1 MFPQHEATH
10 KDFIL
15 KMSKLGRTGLDIS
28 RICLGSMTWGQQNNE
43 AEAHEQM
50 DHATAQGINFFDT
63 AELYAVPTS
72 AATQGKT
79 EEFIGTWFEKTGKR
93 KDIILATKIAGIG
106 LPWIREGSQITGKS
120 IREAV
125 EGSLKRLR
133 TDYIDL
139 YQLHWPN
146 RPFPHFGQ
154 NHAGKIDFTAAKTAQ
169 IEDNL
174 LDIITAIGE
183 VTKAGKIRHF
193 GLSDDTAW
201 GIMKYLQLS
210 DKHDLPRVQSIQNE
224 FSLLNRSDDPYV
236 AEVCAR
242 EDVSYL
248 PWSPLA
254 CGLISGKYKNGAL
267 PAGSRWETEKQIRPQ
282 FESFRDTAAAHAAVD
297 AYHAIAKKYGLD
309 PTQMALKFVDKQS
322 FVTSTIIGATNM
334 VQLKSNIEAFD
345 IDLTDDCMAD
355 IAKVYRDYSIVF

>member
-1 MFPQHEATH
+1 ME
-10 KDFIL
+10 
-15 KMSKLGRTGLDIS
+15 MSKLGRTGLSVS
-28 RICLGSMTWGQQNNE
+28 RVCLGTMTWGQQNSE
-43 AEAHEQM
+43 SDAHEQM
-50 DHATAQGINFFDT
+50 DYAITQGINFFDT

-79 EEFIGTWFEKTGKR
+79 EEFIGSWFEKSQKR
-93 KDIILATKIAGIG
+93 KDIILATKVAGAGI
-106 LPWIREGSQITGKS
+106 PWIRNGEPLTGSS
-120 IREAV
+120 IRNAV

-154 NHAGKIDFTAAKTAQ
+154 NHAGKIDFTSNSTAR

-174 LDIITAIGE
+174 LDILSAIGE
-183 VTKAGKIRHF
+183 VVKSGKVRFF

-210 DKHDLPRVQSIQNE
+210 DSHALPRVQSIQNE
-224 FSLLNRSDDPYV
+224 FSLLNRSDDPYL
-236 AEVCAR
+236 AEVCVR

-254 CGLISGKYKNGAL
+254 CGMISGKYKGGAR
-267 PAGSRWETEKQIRPQ
+267 PAGSRWEVEKQLRDT
-282 FESFRDTAAAHAAVD
+282 FDSFRDNDLAHAAVD
-297 AYHAIAKKYGLD
+297 GYHEVAKKYGLV

-334 VQLKSNIEAFD
+334 SQLKSNIDAFNIVLSED
-345 IDLTDDCMAD
+345 VMKD
-355 IAKVYRDYSIVF
+355 IAQVYQKYSIVY

>member
-1 MFPQHEATH
+1 MFQKYEAKH

-15 KMSKLGRTGLDIS
+15 KLSKLGRTGLDVS
-28 RICLGSMTWGQQNNE
+28 RICLGSMTWGQQNSE
-43 AEAHEQM
+43 SDAHEQM
-50 DHATAQGINFFDT
+50 DYAVSQGINFFDT

-79 EEFIGTWFEKTGKR
+79 EEYIGTWFEKSGKR
-93 KDIILATKIAGIG
+93 KDIILATKIAGVG
-106 LPWIREGSQITGKS
+106 LPWIRDGSPITGKS
-120 IREAV
+120 IHAAV

-154 NHAGKIDFTAAKTAQ
+154 NHAGKIDFAAANSAQ

-174 LDIITAIGE
+174 LDILTAIGD

-210 DKHDLPRVQSIQNE
+210 DTKSLPRVESIQNE

-242 EDVSYL
+242 ENVSYL

-254 CGLISGKYKNGAL
+254 CGMLSGKYKNGAR
-267 PAGSRWETEKQIRPQ
+267 PAGSRWETEKKIRPA
-282 FESFRDTAAAHAAVD
+282 FESFRDNPSAHAAVD
-297 AYHAIAKKYGLD
+297 AYHAIAQKHGLD

-322 FVTSTIIGATNM
+322 FVTSTIIGATTM
-334 VQLKSNIEAFD
+334 EQLKSNIAAFD
-345 IDLTDDCMAD
+345 IDLSNDVMTD
-355 IAKVYRDYSIVF
+355 IAKAYHQYSIVF

>member
-1 MFPQHEATH
+1 M
-10 KDFIL
+10 KL
-15 KMSKLGRTGLDIS
+15 SKLGRTGLDVS
-28 RICLGSMTWGQQNNE
+28 RVCLGTMTWGQQNSENQ
-43 AEAHEQM
+43 AHEQM
-50 DHATAQGINFFDT
+50 DYATSQGINFFDT

-72 AATQGKT
+72 APTYGRT
-79 EEFIGTWFEKTGKR
+79 EEIIGTWFQKSAKR
-93 KDIILATKIAGIG
+93 KDIILATKVAGADI
-106 LPWIREGSQITGKS
+106 PWIRNGEMLSGKS
-120 IREAV
+120 VHDAV
-125 EGSLKRLR
+125 ENSLKRLK

-154 NHAGKIDFTAAKTAQ
+154 NHAGKIDFTSNSTPR

-174 LDIITAIGE
+174 LDILRAVGD
-183 VTKAGKIRHF
+183 VVKSGKIRFF

-210 DKHDLPRVQSIQNE
+210 DTHSLPRVHSIQNE

-236 AEVCAR
+236 AEICVR

-254 CGLISGKYKNGAL
+254 CGMISGKYKNGAR
-267 PAGSRWETEKQIRPQ
+267 PSGSRWDVEKQLRDT
-282 FESFRDTAAAHAAVD
+282 FDSFRDNEQAHQAVD
-297 AYHAIAKKYGLD
+297 AYHAIAKKYVLN

-322 FVTSTIIGATNM
+322 FVTSTIIGATSM
-334 VQLKSNIEAFD
+334 EQLKSNISAFD
-345 IDLTDDCMAD
+345 IDLSEETMRD
-355 IAKVYRDYSIVF
+355 IAKVYRQYSIVY